1 MPEISRLFLKQRQ
14 SLPLSI
20 KIKFT
25 LKRIKEFYEFNKGN
39 VYVSFSGG
47 KDSLVL
53 LHLVRSIYP
62 DVPAVFVNTGLEY
75 PEIVE
80 FVKTIPNVTWLKPK
94 KSFKQVLDDHGYP
107 AVSKKV
113 ARMINDLQNPT
124 KRNVAS
130 RHLYLHGTPPN
141 SMYKLP
147 QKYKCLINCGYKI
160 SHKCCDV
167 MKKNPI
173 RIYNKETGNKAFIGT
188 MASDSRMRMQSY
200 LKTGCN
206 SFEGSIQS
214 IPLGFWLEKDVW
226 SYLKKYK
233 IPYSKIY
240 DMGEDR
246 TGCMFCMFGITMEKE
261 NRFKRMKISHPKLY
275 DYCIN
280 KLDCGKIMDVLDI
293 DYK

>member
-1 MPEISRLFLKQRQ
+1 MPPVSREFLKQRQ
-14 SLPLSI
+14 SLPLNI
-20 KIKFT
+20 KIKLT
-25 LKRIKEFYEFNKGN
+25 LRRIKEFYEFNEGK

-47 KDSLVL
+47 KDSTVL

-75 PEIVE
+75 PEIVD
-80 FVKTIPNVTWLKPK
+80 FVKTIPNLTIIRPK
-94 KSFKQVLDDHGYP
+94 MSFKQVLDKYGYP
-107 AVSKKV
+107 VVSKKV

-124 KRNVAS
+124 ERNQAS
-130 RHLYLHGTPPN
+130 RNLYLHGVPPN
-141 SMYKLP
+141 CMFKLP
-147 QKYKCLINCGYKI
+147 KKYYKLINCEFKI
-160 SHKCCDV
+160 SHKCCDI

-261 NRFKRMKISHPKLY
+261 NRFKRMKKSHPQLY
-275 DYCIN
+275 NYCIN
-280 KLDCGKIMDVLDI
+280 KLQCGKIMDFLEI